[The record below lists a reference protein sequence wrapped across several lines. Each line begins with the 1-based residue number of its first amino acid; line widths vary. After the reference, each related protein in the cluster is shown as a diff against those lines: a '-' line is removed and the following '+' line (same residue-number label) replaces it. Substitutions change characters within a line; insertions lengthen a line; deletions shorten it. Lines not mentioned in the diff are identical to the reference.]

1 MFRCRDI
8 VSLLLIF
15 FKECYC
21 TFKNHELWSW
31 KDNWCLQFSLS
42 PIILTDLL
50 GHGFDL
56 WLVDFDLF
64 VCFCV
69 SRFIACDHNIMIDG
83 CEKCN
88 YEGSFW
94 TLESSVCEKCI
105 TNQSGHL
112 MADNCMACKRAILFG
127 KVGRSH
133 LGVGTQKETRPP
145 IQTLWEDPLP
155 RIGNG
160 WLEVPRM
167 SVWKARA
174 WGQGGERKR
183 DSALIFYK
191 F

>member
-31 KDNWCLQFSLS
+31 KDNWCLQFLLS

-56 WLVDFDLF
+56 WLVDFDLL

-69 SRFIACDHNIMIDG
+69 SRFIACDRNIMIDG
-83 CEKCN
+83 CEKYN

-94 TLESSVCEKCI
+94 TLEFKCLWKVQLEH
-105 TNQSGHL
+105 NQSKWPLG
-112 MADNCMACKRAILFG
+112 
-127 KVGRSH
+127 GRQLYGLQESYPFWESWEKSLGSWNTKGDTASH
-133 LGVGTQKETRPP
+133 PDFMGGSSPTD
-145 IQTLWEDPLP
+145 WE
-155 RIGNG
+155 RVIGSPKNVCVEG
-160 WLEVPRM
+160 
-167 SVWKARA
+167 
-174 WGQGGERKR
+174 
-183 DSALIFYK
+183 
-191 F
+191 